1 MDDAPFE
8 LMYRRPGN
16 DEYENIADVIND
28 ILIRLERLENSQID
42 TENIGLTD

>member
-1 MDDAPFE
+1 MDDAPVE
-8 LMYRRPGN
+8 LMYRRPGS
-16 DEYENIADVIND
+16 DEHENITDVLND